1 VIDDPEPTMLL
12 LVALEAALPLTV
24 SPTAELLAALRRQRP
39 DWVLGDTCIVDS
51 VRYTG
56 DDGGIV
62 CRLDFKSASAGKVHA
77 SITHLRFN
85 PELGLAQDIY
95 GYQKQRL
102 EKLGAAGAS

>member
-1 VIDDPEPTMLL
+1 MLL
-12 LVALEAALPLTV
+12 LLALEAALPLRV

-39 DWVLGDTCIVDS
+39 DWALGETCVVDS

-62 CRLDFKSASAGKVHA
+62 CRLDFGLATGGKVHA
-77 SITHLRFN
+77 SITHLRFD
-85 PELGLAQDIY
+85 PTLGLAQDIY

-102 EKLGAAGAS
+102 EKLGAPRAS